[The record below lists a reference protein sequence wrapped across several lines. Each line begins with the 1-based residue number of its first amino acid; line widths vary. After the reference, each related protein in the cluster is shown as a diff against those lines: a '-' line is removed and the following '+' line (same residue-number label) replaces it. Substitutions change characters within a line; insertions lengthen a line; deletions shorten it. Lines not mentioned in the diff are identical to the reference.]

1 MITVC
6 TYLDVITACGTVVAA
21 ISIIS
26 AFMLYRIQKRD
37 EYLSKVR
44 TALQRLSNDMDE
56 LDSLLNFELAYE
68 LSSALIYSKSA
79 EYCLK
84 KIFDFCNSSIS
95 TKQNQ
100 NQDQVKKAIRKML
113 GVFGVSFQDTIANR
127 YTSLIS
133 EIKQS
138 STIFYPDY
146 KGLFRFSK
154 ACTTLMRNVFMNY
167 KRLLL
172 DEDILTEII
181 VNNLMDRSEL
191 WESFDDFQKDFL
203 DHLISLLEIG
213 RIEHSQKDVDCLNAL
228 VEIVYSCHIELSSK
242 EWRKLARKNR
252 KVTMQPYENIT
263 TVTGDFREAEKGF
276 CSIMSHDAIT
286 RYASLVQTIEI
297 TNKESK

>member
-1 MITVC
+1 MAMC
-6 TYLDVITACGTVVAA
+6 TYLDIITACGTVVAA

-44 TALQRLSNDMDE
+44 TALQCLSNDMDE

-68 LSSALIYSKSA
+68 LSSALIYSKST

-84 KIFDFCNSSIS
+84 KIFDFCNSSIN
-95 TKQNQ
+95 TKQEQ
-100 NQDQVKKAIRKML
+100 NKDQFKKEIKKML

-133 EIKQS
+133 DIKQVA
-138 STIFYPDY
+138 TAFYPDY

-154 ACTTLMRNVFMNY
+154 ACTSLMRNVFMNY

-172 DEDILTEII
+172 DEEVLANII
-181 VNNLMDRSEL
+181 VRNFMDRSEP

-203 DHLISLLEIG
+203 DHLVYLVEIG
-213 RIEHSQKDVDCLNAL
+213 RIEHSQKDVDCLNKL
-228 VEIVYSCHIELSSK
+228 VEIVYSCHIELTSK
-242 EWRKLARKNR
+242 EWQKLARKNR
-252 KVTMQPYENIT
+252 KVSMQPYESIA
-263 TVTGDFREAEKGF
+263 TVTGNLREAEKGF
-276 CSIMSHDAIT
+276 RSIMSHDAVT
-286 RYASLVQTIEI
+286 QYASLVQTIEI
-297 TNKESK
+297 ANKESE